1 MREVRSW
8 PCDQVGLPERCR
20 DGSSRQH
27 RPALGEPSAPTVM
40 RSTTMA
46 KRPRWRLSLARP
58 AKNHVVLEVGTGSEY
73 QAAVLSRLVARV
85 YTVEIVEPL
94 AREAA
99 ANLKRTGYDNVM
111 VRAGDGYNGCPRAR
125 SIRRHC
131 GDCGCE
137 PHPAAACGPAEAGWP
152 PRPSGWGHVHVAK
165 PHGHRKGRARR
176 YINECGHSGPV
187 CASHRRG
194 QGRPA

>member
-1 MREVRSW
+1 
-8 PCDQVGLPERCR
+8 
-20 DGSSRQH
+20 
-27 RPALGEPSAPTVM
+27 M

-111 VRAGDGYNGCPRAR
+111 VRAGDGYNGWPEHAPFGA
-125 SIRRHC
+125 IVVT
-131 GDCGCE
+131 
-137 PHPAAACGPAEAGWP
+137 AAANHIPQPLVDQLKPGGRLVLPVGATSMSQNLMVIEKGERGDISTSAVIPVRFVPLTGEGKGGP
-152 PRPSGWGHVHVAK
+152 PS
-165 PHGHRKGRARR
+165 R
-176 YINECGHSGPV
+176 
-187 CASHRRG
+187 
-194 QGRPA
+194 